1 MAAGF
6 VGYKVGKIMNKK
18 HILLATDSPDFNNHF
33 CNFFDQGNFVISYF
47 DLNVETNS
55 TDTILVDIKNTVSI
69 QNAIKNISLQ
79 KGPVDAFVNYSNF
92 FHLDY
97 FSIKY
102 EALLEYWDFKVLGC
116 LRLIREI
123 AENMKSNNNGSIVNI
138 INLQS
143 RFPKL
148 DDAIALS
155 ADMAILNLT
164 KGVAADLIDYG
175 IKCNSIS
182 LGDFE
187 FNKFNENEKELIPA
201 KRLGQPIELMNVIKF
216 ILSDENQY
224 LVGENINLDGGY
236 SRQL

>member
-1 MAAGF
+1 MD
-6 VGYKVGKIMNKK
+6 KK
-18 HILLATDSPDFNNHF
+18 HIVIATDNVFFKNHF
-33 CNFFDQGNFVISYF
+33 RDFFDQDHYEVSYF
-47 DLNVETNS
+47 DLNVEANL
-55 TDTILVDIKNTVSI
+55 TDDILVDSKSTANI
-69 QNAIKNISLQ
+69 QNAIKQAFL
-79 KGPVDAFVNYSNF
+79 KRGTVDAFVNYSNF
-92 FHLDY
+92 IHLDY
-97 FSIKY
+97 FSNNY
-102 EALLEYWDFKVLGC
+102 EALMEYWDYKVLGC

-164 KGVAADLIDYG
+164 KGVAADLIDYS